1 VTRLINTLNLNDEEK
16 TFTEKLP
23 NSDLF
28 KSVVKVA
35 YKSAKLLTITI
46 YYTTKKYL
54 VQGNRCQ
61 HWVIQEFEKI
71 KYIIDQ
77 CLKGDNPASLI
88 DQEVKKLTLS
98 FPGSVHTLPK
108 TLDDSLNETEPKIID
123 DNSRDSKKKTE
134 ENKGKNFT
142 PQSAQNSDCSCYVSD
157 IARALHSFEL
167 KMVECNAQFSRKLEN
182 VEKEIKNLNIKI
194 DKCNQNTSEQQKGD
208 NKSLA
213 LERICSKIDKLT
225 ENVKSITEKQN
236 GLVMNN
242 CEQMQKLTKLE
253 NMTKEVKTV
262 TETRKEDQTLHV
274 HVRQT
279 SDDKDEI
286 DSNEYFPIIR
296 KNTNS
301 VPYSE

>member
-1 VTRLINTLNLNDEEK
+1 
-16 TFTEKLP
+16 
-23 NSDLF
+23 
-28 KSVVKVA
+28 
-35 YKSAKLLTITI
+35 
-46 YYTTKKYL
+46 
-54 VQGNRCQ
+54 
-61 HWVIQEFEKI
+61 
-71 KYIIDQ
+71 
-77 CLKGDNPASLI
+77 
-88 DQEVKKLTLS
+88 
-98 FPGSVHTLPK
+98 
-108 TLDDSLNETEPKIID
+108 
-123 DNSRDSKKKTE
+123 
-134 ENKGKNFT
+134 
-142 PQSAQNSDCSCYVSD
+142 
-157 IARALHSFEL
+157 
-167 KMVECNAQFSRKLEN
+167 MVECSAQFSRKLEN

>member
-1 VTRLINTLNLNDEEK
+1 
-16 TFTEKLP
+16 
-23 NSDLF
+23 
-28 KSVVKVA
+28 
-35 YKSAKLLTITI
+35 
-46 YYTTKKYL
+46 
-54 VQGNRCQ
+54 
-61 HWVIQEFEKI
+61 
-71 KYIIDQ
+71 
-77 CLKGDNPASLI
+77 
-88 DQEVKKLTLS
+88 
-98 FPGSVHTLPK
+98 
-108 TLDDSLNETEPKIID
+108 
-123 DNSRDSKKKTE
+123 
-134 ENKGKNFT
+134 
-142 PQSAQNSDCSCYVSD
+142 
-157 IARALHSFEL
+157 
-167 KMVECNAQFSRKLEN
+167 MVECSAQFSRKLEN

-194 DKCNQNTSEQQKGD
+194 DKCNENTSEQQKGD